1 MALQRQRSLRCVILG
16 GLRWVGVRL
25 GEGGREGGG
34 EGERGG
40 ARAPEIAEE
49 IHEGLHLLLLGK
61 GSLPCHAYQMMA
73 TREEGFLRE
82 TPALQR
88 PEFQEPRRRSSGGED
103 LKLKLS

>member
-1 MALQRQRSLRCVILG
+1 MGWGASG
-16 GLRWVGVRL
+16 
-25 GEGGREGGG
+25 GGG
-34 EGERGG
+34 EGRGEGGERGG

-49 IHEGLHLLLLGK
+49 IHEGCLHLLLLGK